1 MPDRSTKT
9 TMGTEDMHERKVS
22 VEPQDSHQDAQPRG
36 MFHNIKVCTGRAGQ
50 DRQGRT
56 GQGRARQGRAGQ
68 GRDHPAQLGTPDQ
81 VSAFSLLLLR
91 MSL

>member
-50 DRQGRT
+50 SRAGQDRAG
-56 GQGRARQGRAGQ
+56 QGRAGQ
-68 GRDHPAQLGTPDQ
+68 GRAGTTQPSLVPQ
-81 VSAFSLLLLR
+81 TKCLPSHFFSLR